1 MSVKTKAILVILLA
15 SIISGATT
23 TVTKFALLQIP
34 PFSFSLLRFLIA
46 SVVIFPFFLKS
57 KVKFDRNFRYLIAL
71 SFLPIFN
78 VAFYVLGQK
87 RTTASIGALLYAGT
101 PILVSIFSYF
111 ILKKNP
117 SIKQWLFVLIGL
129 VGVCFVILL
138 PLIEKKSLY
147 AGNLK
152 GNLLISIGVIFWA
165 IYNVLSKK
173 YQQRYSPIVITSTF
187 IFSAAVIF
195 FFLSLPELAQNH
207 AWINNLK
214 PSSIFA
220 VIYLA
225 VGTTLL
231 GYVLNQYA
239 IKFGGPLLASL
250 AFYLFP
256 IFAYL
261 SAFILLGER
270 ITTVLIIGTILV
282 FISVALTTYT
292 K

>member
-1 MSVKTKAILVILLA
+1 MSDKTKAIFVILLA

-23 TVTKFALLQIP
+23 TVSKFALLKIP
-34 PFSFSLLRFLIA
+34 PFSFSFLRFLVA
-46 SVVIFPFFLKS
+46 SIVILPFFLKS
-57 KVKFDRNFRYLIAL
+57 KVKIDRNFTSLLAL
-71 SFLPIFN
+71 SVLPIVN

-87 RTTASIGALLYAGT
+87 TTTASIGQLLYSGT

-111 ILKKNP
+111 ILKKNVA
-117 SIKQWLFVLIGL
+117 IKKWFFVLLGL
-129 VGVCFVILL
+129 VGVSFAILL

-147 AGNLK
+147 SGDLGGNA
-152 GNLLISIGVIFWA
+152 LISIGVIFWS

-173 YQQRYSPIVITSTF
+173 YQQRYSPIVITATF
-187 IFSAAVIF
+187 IFCATAIF
-195 FFLSLPELAQNH
+195 FFLSLPEFIQNH
-207 AWINNLK
+207 TWLNNLK
-214 PSSIFA
+214 PASILA

-250 AFYLFP
+250 TFYLLP
-256 IFAYL
+256 VFAYL

-270 ITTVLIIGTILV
+270 ITTGLIIGTILV
-282 FISVALTTYT
+282 FISVALTTYS